1 MTIKLIAI
9 DMDETFLRTDKT
21 YDIPQFKRILSAM
34 KKRNTIVCI
43 ASGNSYHKLED
54 YFDED
59 DKDWLYF
66 AGDNGNYIVKD
77 HQMLRSVGIETT
89 TLASI
94 IDFMDDFEGYHITM
108 SVGTT
113 TYFREEE
120 GPIFDMVSR
129 YNNNI
134 TIVNSFDEIPDTESV
149 VKIAI
154 YSEHSLAQM
163 KTLVRIVNQR
173 YEDISAVTSGDS
185 WLDLYHVNGGKG
197 SAIQYLQAKYDITPE
212 ETIVFGDSLNDA
224 SMMKHA
230 HYNIAMGNADADLVV
245 DCHYQIGNNNDQSVL
260 AILNQYLETDN
271 LDFMAQHRTKKKF

>member
-1 MTIKLIAI
+1 MTLKLIAI

-34 KKRNTIVCI
+34 KERNTIVCI
-43 ASGNSYHKLED
+43 ASGNSYHKLEE

-77 HQMLRSVGIETT
+77 HQMLRSVAIEPA
-89 TLASI
+89 TLANI
-94 IDFMDDFEGYHITM
+94 VDFVDEFAGYHITV

-113 TYFREEE
+113 TYFRESE
-120 GPIFDMVSR
+120 GPVFDMVGR

-134 TIVNSFDEIPDTESV
+134 KIVDSFNEIPKTESV

-154 YSEHSLAQM
+154 FSEHSLAQS
-163 KTLVRIVNQR
+163 KTLVRIANQR

-185 WLDLYHVNGGKG
+185 WLDLYHVGGGKG
-197 SAIQYLQAKYDITPE
+197 SAIQYLQAKYEIKPE
-212 ETIVFGDSLNDA
+212 ETIAFGDSLNDA
-224 SMMKHA
+224 SMMSHA
-230 HYNIAMGNADADLVV
+230 HYNVAMGNADTDLVV
-245 DCHYQIGNNNDQSVL
+245 DCHYQIGTNNDQSVI
-260 AILNQYLETDN
+260 AILNQYLETDS
-271 LDFMAQHRTKKKF
+271 LDFMKQYRTKKKF